1 MTDQSMNMSIVHT
14 VGRRVMS
21 SVSPSPSYKDLSM
34 ANVEYVDQRT
44 TSTSSVK
51 IVLLLALY
59 IVGVEKDEGGT
70 DQMVLVLCVVSL

>member
-1 MTDQSMNMSIVHT
+1 MIDQSMNMFIVLT

-21 SVSPSPSYKDLSM
+21 SVSPNPSYKDLSM
-34 ANVEYVDQRT
+34 ANVECAGQRT